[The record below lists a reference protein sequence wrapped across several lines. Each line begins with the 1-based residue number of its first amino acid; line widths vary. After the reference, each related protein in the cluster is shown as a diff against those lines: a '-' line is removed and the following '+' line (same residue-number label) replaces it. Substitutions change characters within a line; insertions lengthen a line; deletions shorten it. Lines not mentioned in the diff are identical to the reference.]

1 MGWKVVMFTKIVKP
15 GGEQPD
21 ELEKLIGEALLELE
35 VNSDLKTQLR
45 ELYIAGA
52 REVDIGDKR
61 KCIII
66 FVPVP
71 LLRQFQK
78 IQVRLVRELGK
89 KFSGKHVVVVAQ
101 RKILPKPSRKSRN
114 QKQVR
119 PRSRTLTAV
128 HCNILDDLVYPS
140 EIVGKRIRIKLDGT
154 RLTRVHLD
162 KSQQTNMEHKIDTFS
177 AVYKKLTG
185 KDVVFEFP
193 SSE

>member
-1 MGWKVVMFTKIVKP
+1 MGVVI
-15 GGEQPD
+15 
-21 ELEKLIGEALLELE
+21 
-35 VNSDLKTQLR
+35 
-45 ELYIAGA
+45 
-52 REVDIGDKR
+52 
-61 KCIII
+61 
-66 FVPVP
+66 
-71 LLRQFQK
+71 
-78 IQVRLVRELGK
+78 
-89 KFSGKHVVVVAQ
+89 AQ

-140 EIVGKRIRIKLDGT
+140 ELDGK

-193 SSE
+193 SSIVFKNNCIFRNLQLPH